1 MLRLLTGATLHFVQG
16 LGCGNQLCAEKSETS
31 LIQVHGLSQVSFPT
45 DSTQILSSCDDG
57 KQHIDCFDVDTC
69 AKMAPKTD
77 KFALVTSYVGQV
89 GPDSMP
95 FIKSASAAATLAKA
109 ELLLLVTQ
117 DDANFEP
124 AMMSFLSKQGVRVET
139 APASMLDE
147 GAFGGSCGPRALT
160 TLHLHLH
167 ALGLD
172 RYDAVMFFDNSIEFQ
187 GDVTPLLRCASAG
200 NFLATNGKT
209 GEAANFGLLAVKPHR
224 VLFEA
229 AWEVLKDLEQTLAQK
244 GRSRNGSDRNECR
257 ADGFLHKALYKRS
270 MMLNTRMLESGQSHS
285 AFQIID
291 RCMWNYQSS
300 SMCGR
305 DGKEFD
311 CSHIRVH
318 REPLDFER
326 GQCLKRKFH
335 NVRQT
340 SIAQT
345 EVQTRH
351 VPKPLR
357 PTGHAKLREED
368 EHVSYKARFGFY
380 FPVYRRLEGTV
391 EVLRQLRRYY
401 PEEPVYVMQ
410 DGGKL
415 DFGPLC
421 KATRF
426 NCTFENLPGMK
437 QPWNPHPFF
446 ARLLRATEILQTKF
460 VIYLEPDVKITRRIA
475 VDPPLDAG
483 GLYDSFEGK
492 TSVATMSYI
501 ERLARETE
509 PCFVMRWTHYGLAGG
524 SYFRSLAIRDAL
536 SPENLR
542 RIDWNV
548 ILKRVGRTRTFAS
561 DFALHVALSA
571 RAWNV
576 YPWQEVGQSKG
587 CDSTK
592 LREGLEKMW
601 CNPTAA
607 FIHNHK
613 DQYKANVSNE
623 ERSLVATILNRTDT
637 KCSGCVWYKDGSPE
651 SVMPIP
657 SDPPEVKGS
666 PDFHFAEIDQT
677 DCGAVAQETWYY
689 CAAEAEH
696 CDCRS
701 DIRLGNKDTW
711 HLISSYDRQSGPF
724 LCSGDVLPEIKDADK
739 HCECLGQWAR
749 SRDSSPITA
758 VSCKMFFE
766 AREKTAFDR
775 AQWSAV
781 EGLCRD
787 VASAMPSGPRQICLQ
802 NRTKLFSADVIPEF
816 KQVMDQLTENGWFK
830 EAYVSYVDGNPDS
843 PYVDMA
849 TELIKSVHYFSTR
862 PIVVFVFGEFVPN
875 VWTPKRFP
883 RLVVLQSGGLPQENY
898 IYRSFNFNKIRAIL
912 LSKVKHGGVFL
923 EADSWILPG
932 ADALF
937 DTVQKHIEE
946 NRYPFPLLPLHYMN
960 VTSKSSGIG
969 NSIWWSRYCPDP
981 AKPCPKQTMKFAQS
995 LPIWNHRSLEF
1006 FGRWLGRHFRDQLL
1020 SPVIVEGF
1028 LVAEELR
1035 VGDVMEDDELL
1046 NIGLWEDGAVR
1057 QLCQFDQTPSSLEP
1071 LLAWHNGTCESCR
1084 DADGDPRF
1092 YQDGSPSVFLT
1103 VHQAKNST
1111 ESAEY
1116 LEHIRSKY
1124 VEGKWPPSIVYKKK
1138 FWTSAAELQ
1147 KAYPELRCLI

>member
-1 MLRLLTGATLHFVQG
+1 MLRLLTAATLHFVHG

-31 LIQVHGLSQVSFPT
+31 LIQVHGLSQVSFPSN
-45 DSTQILSSCDDG
+45 STRILSNCDDG
-57 KQHIDCFDVDTC
+57 EQQIDCFDVDRC

-95 FIKSASAAATLAKA
+95 FIKSASAAAKLAKA
-109 ELLLLVTQ
+109 ELLLLLTQ
-117 DDANFEP
+117 DDANFDP
-124 AMMSFLSKQGVRVET
+124 AMMSFLSQQGVRVET
-139 APASMLDE
+139 APTSMPSQME
-147 GAFGGSCGPRALT
+147 FGGSCKPHALT
-160 TLHLHLH
+160 TLQLHLH

-200 NFLATNGKT
+200 NFLATNGQN
-209 GEAANFGLLAVKPHR
+209 GEVANFGVLAVKPHR

-229 AWEVLKDLEQTLAQK
+229 ALELSKDLEQTLAQ
-244 GRSRNGSDRNECR
+244 NECSV
-257 ADGFLHKALYKRS
+257 DFLHNALYKRS
-270 MMLNTRMLESGQSHS
+270 RMLNTRMLESGQNHS

-305 DGKEFD
+305 DGKEFE

-318 REPLDFER
+318 REPLGIER

-335 NVRQT
+335 NIRRTSMTQT
-340 SIAQT
+340 Q
-345 EVQTRH
+345 VQARY

-357 PTGHAKLREED
+357 PTGHAKLRQED

-542 RIDWNV
+542 RMDWNF
-548 ILKRVGRTRTFAS
+548 ILHHTRVVKAIAS
-561 DFALHVALSA
+561 DFAVHLAISA

-576 YPWQEVGQSKG
+576 YPWQEVSMSDKRCLYSSPEIRQ
-587 CDSTK
+587 
-592 LREGLEKMW
+592 RQEKYPA
-601 CNPTAA
+601 CNPNAA
-607 FIHNHK
+607 FIHWHK
-613 DQYKANVSNE
+613 EQYGANISDE
-623 ERSLVATILNRTDT
+623 DRSLVATFPNRTDT
-637 KCSGCVWYKDGSPE
+637 RCSGCVWYKDGSPE

-689 CAAEAEH
+689 CAAEGEH

-701 DIRLGNKDTW
+701 DIRLGNNDTW
-711 HLISSYDRQSGPF
+711 HLISSSDRQSGPF
-724 LCSGDVLPEIKDADK
+724 FCSGDVLPEIKDADK

-830 EAYVSYVDGNPDS
+830 EAYVSYVDGFHDS

-875 VWTPKRFP
+875 AWTPKRFP
-883 RLVVLQSGGLPQENY
+883 RLVVLQSGFLPQENY

-946 NRYPFPLLPLHYMN
+946 KRYAFPLLPLHYKN
-960 VTSKSSGIG
+960 VISKSSGIG
-969 NSIWWSRYCPDP
+969 NSNWWSRYCPDP

-1006 FGRWLGRHFRDQLL
+1006 FGRWLGHHFRDQLL

-1028 LVAEELR
+1028 LVAEKLR

-1046 NIGLWEDGAVR
+1046 NIGLWEDGAEK

-1071 LLAWHNGTCESCR
+1071 LLSWQHNENCLNCR
-1084 DADGDPRF
+1084 DADEDPRF

-1116 LEHIRSKY
+1116 LENIRSKY
-1124 VEGKWPPSIVYKKK
+1124 VEGKWPPSSIVYKKK
-1138 FWTSAAELQ
+1138 FWKSALELQ
-1147 KAYPELRCLI
+1147 KAYPELSCLI